1 MLNVVLIV
9 EEILFPLLK
18 IKTFTTTPIT
28 NRITIIKRIIIIFFV
43 SILITY
49 IRFINMVFLKIYF
62 ILIKN
67 LLLMKRTA
75 LKIGYIGTNFHG
87 FQRQPNV
94 RTVEEELIYHL
105 RKLDY
110 IDDLKKSRFRIAGRT
125 DAGVHSLGNVISFQ
139 SEKEVRI
146 NEINNSLPDDIQI
159 LASAPVRYAFKP
171 RYAQMRQYR
180 YLLFQNLN
188 IDKLNEVAEVFK
200 GTHNFTNFTKRF
212 QKTTTRT
219 IDDIKITKV
228 GLDDYHKRE
237 FPNLHD
243 TISPVFI
250 DIYGESFLWNMVR
263 KMMRVFVDVALDKMA
278 LDDVNELLDPPKDS
292 PRANIKVMEAEYLIL
307 MDIQYDGIKFKYDDY
322 ACNRFKRDLIDSL
335 DNLQKKYAIRESMI
349 KSLDDLL

>member
-1 MLNVVLIV
+1 
-9 EEILFPLLK
+9 
-18 IKTFTTTPIT
+18 
-28 NRITIIKRIIIIFFV
+28 
-43 SILITY
+43 
-49 IRFINMVFLKIYF
+49 
-62 ILIKN
+62 
-67 LLLMKRTA
+67 MKRTA

-87 FQRQPNV
+87 FQRQPDL

-105 RKLDY
+105 RKLNY

-139 SEKEVRI
+139 SEKDVRV

-180 YLLFQNLN
+180 YMLFQDLD
-188 IDKLNEVAEVFK
+188 IDKLRECAEIFK

-219 IDDIKITKV
+219 IDDIKGTKV
-228 GLDDYHKRE
+228 DLEDYHKRE

-243 TISPVFI
+243 TISPIFI

-263 KMMRVFVDVALDKMA
+263 KMMRVFVDVAIGKMTLDEVQ
-278 LDDVNELLDPPKDS
+278 DLLNPPQDA

-307 MDIQYDGIKFKYDDY
+307 MDIQYDGIKFRYDDY
-322 ACNRFKRDLIDSL
+322 ACERFKRDLVDSL
-335 DNLQKKYAIRESMI
+335 SDLQKRYAIRESI
-349 KSLDDLL
+349 VKSLKDVYI

>member
-1 MLNVVLIV
+1 
-9 EEILFPLLK
+9 
-18 IKTFTTTPIT
+18 
-28 NRITIIKRIIIIFFV
+28 
-43 SILITY
+43 
-49 IRFINMVFLKIYF
+49 
-62 ILIKN
+62 
-67 LLLMKRTA
+67 MKRTA

-87 FQRQPNV
+87 FQRQPDL

-139 SEKEVRI
+139 SEKDVRV

-180 YLLFQNLN
+180 YMLFQDLD
-188 IDKLNEVAEVFK
+188 IDKLRECAEIFK

-219 IDDIKITKV
+219 IDDIKVTKV
-228 GLDDYHKRE
+228 DLEDYHKRE

-243 TISPVFI
+243 TLSPIFI

-263 KMMRVFVDVALDKMA
+263 KMMRAFVDVAIGKMTLDEVQ
-278 LDDVNELLDPPKDS
+278 DLLNPPQDA

-307 MDIQYDGIKFKYDDY
+307 MDIQYDGIKFRYDDY
-322 ACNRFKRDLIDSL
+322 ACERFKRDLVDSL
-335 DNLQKKYAIRESMI
+335 SDLQKRYAIRESI
-349 KSLDDLL
+349 VKSLKDVYI

>member
-1 MLNVVLIV
+1 
-9 EEILFPLLK
+9 
-18 IKTFTTTPIT
+18 
-28 NRITIIKRIIIIFFV
+28 
-43 SILITY
+43 
-49 IRFINMVFLKIYF
+49 
-62 ILIKN
+62 
-67 LLLMKRTA
+67 MKRTA

-87 FQRQPNV
+87 FQRQPDL

-139 SEKEVRI
+139 SEKDVRV

-180 YLLFQNLN
+180 YMLFQDLD
-188 IDKLNEVAEVFK
+188 IDKLRECAEIFK
-200 GTHNFTNFTKRF
+200 GSHNFTNFTKRF

-219 IDDIKITKV
+219 IDDIKVTKV
-228 GLDDYHKRE
+228 DLEDYHKRE

-243 TISPVFI
+243 TISPIFI

-263 KMMRVFVDVALDKMA
+263 KMMRVFVDVAIGKMTLDEVQ
-278 LDDVNELLDPPKDS
+278 DLLNPLEDA

-307 MDIQYDGIKFKYDDY
+307 MDIQYDGIKFRYDDY
-322 ACNRFKRDLIDSL
+322 ACERFKRDLVDSL
-335 DNLQKKYAIRESMI
+335 SDLQKRYAIRESI
-349 KSLDDLL
+349 VKSLKDVYI

>member
-1 MLNVVLIV
+1 
-9 EEILFPLLK
+9 
-18 IKTFTTTPIT
+18 
-28 NRITIIKRIIIIFFV
+28 
-43 SILITY
+43 
-49 IRFINMVFLKIYF
+49 
-62 ILIKN
+62 
-67 LLLMKRTA
+67 MKRTA

-87 FQRQPNV
+87 FQRQPDL

-105 RKLDY
+105 RKLNY

-139 SEKEVRI
+139 SEKDVRV

-180 YLLFQNLN
+180 YMLFQDLD
-188 IDKLNEVAEVFK
+188 IDKLRECAEIFK

-219 IDDIKITKV
+219 IDDIKVTKV
-228 GLDDYHKRE
+228 DLEDYHKRE

-243 TISPVFI
+243 TISPIFI

-263 KMMRVFVDVALDKMA
+263 KMMRVFVDVAIGKMTLDEVQ
-278 LDDVNELLDPPKDS
+278 DLLNPPQDA

-307 MDIQYDGIKFKYDDY
+307 MDIQYDGIKFRYDDY
-322 ACNRFKRDLIDSL
+322 ACERFKRDLVDSL
-335 DNLQKKYAIRESMI
+335 SDIQKRYAIRESI
-349 KSLDDLL
+349 VKSLKDVYI

>member
-1 MLNVVLIV
+1 
-9 EEILFPLLK
+9 
-18 IKTFTTTPIT
+18 
-28 NRITIIKRIIIIFFV
+28 
-43 SILITY
+43 
-49 IRFINMVFLKIYF
+49 
-62 ILIKN
+62 
-67 LLLMKRTA
+67 MKRTA

-87 FQRQPNV
+87 FQRQPDL

-139 SEKEVRI
+139 SEKEVRV

-180 YLLFQNLN
+180 YLLFQDLD
-188 IDKLNEVAEVFK
+188 IDKLREVAEVFK

-219 IDDIKITKV
+219 IDDIVITKAS
-228 GLDDYHKRE
+228 LDDYHKKE

-243 TISPVFI
+243 TLSPIFV

-263 KMMRVFVDVALDKMA
+263 KMMRVFVDVAVGKMD
-278 LDDVNELLDPPKDS
+278 LEDVKKLLNPEEGE
-292 PRANIKVMEAEYLIL
+292 PRAYIKVMEPDYLIL
-307 MDIQYDGIKFKYDDY
+307 MDIQYDGIKFTYDDY
-322 ACNRFKRDLIDSL
+322 ACERLRRNLVDSL
-335 DNLQKKYAIRESMI
+335 TDLQKRYAITESMI
-349 KSLDDLL
+349 KSLNDVQK

>member
-1 MLNVVLIV
+1 
-9 EEILFPLLK
+9 
-18 IKTFTTTPIT
+18 
-28 NRITIIKRIIIIFFV
+28 
-43 SILITY
+43 
-49 IRFINMVFLKIYF
+49 
-62 ILIKN
+62 
-67 LLLMKRTA
+67 MKRTA

-87 FQRQPNV
+87 FQRQPDL

-139 SEKEVRI
+139 SEKDVRV

-180 YLLFQNLN
+180 YMLFQDLD
-188 IDKLNEVAEVFK
+188 IDKLRECAEIFK

-219 IDDIKITKV
+219 IDDIKVTKV
-228 GLDDYHKRE
+228 DLEDYRKRE

-243 TISPVFI
+243 TISPIFI

-263 KMMRVFVDVALDKMA
+263 KMMRVFVDVAIGKMTLDEVQ
-278 LDDVNELLDPPKDS
+278 DLLNPLEDA

-307 MDIQYDGIKFKYDDY
+307 MDIQYDGIKFRYDDY
-322 ACNRFKRDLIDSL
+322 ACERFKRNLVDSL
-335 DNLQKKYAIRESMI
+335 RDLQKRYAIRESI
-349 KSLDDLL
+349 VKSLKDVYI

>member
-1 MLNVVLIV
+1 
-9 EEILFPLLK
+9 
-18 IKTFTTTPIT
+18 
-28 NRITIIKRIIIIFFV
+28 
-43 SILITY
+43 
-49 IRFINMVFLKIYF
+49 
-62 ILIKN
+62 
-67 LLLMKRTA
+67 MKRTA

-87 FQRQPNV
+87 FQRQPDV

-105 RKLDY
+105 RKLGY

-139 SEKEVRI
+139 SDKEVQV

-159 LASAPVRYAFKP
+159 LAKAPVRYAFKP

-180 YLLFQNLN
+180 YLLFQDLD
-188 IDKLNEVAEVFK
+188 IDKLNKVAEIFK

-228 GLDDYHKRE
+228 ELGDYHKRE
-237 FPNLHD
+237 FPNLHE
-243 TISPVFI
+243 TIAPIFV

-263 KMMRVFVDVALDKMA
+263 KMMRVFVDVSLDKMS
-278 LDDVNELLDPPKDS
+278 LDEVWELLNPSENS

-307 MDIQYDGIKFKYDDY
+307 MDIEYDGIKFKYDEY
-322 ACNRFKRDLIDSL
+322 ACRRFKRDLVDSL
-335 DNLQKKYAIRESMI
+335 DNLQKRYAIRESMI
-349 KSLDDLL
+349 KSLDDLI

>member
-1 MLNVVLIV
+1 
-9 EEILFPLLK
+9 
-18 IKTFTTTPIT
+18 
-28 NRITIIKRIIIIFFV
+28 
-43 SILITY
+43 
-49 IRFINMVFLKIYF
+49 
-62 ILIKN
+62 
-67 LLLMKRTA
+67 MKRTA

-87 FQRQPNV
+87 FQRQPDL

-139 SEKEVRI
+139 SEKDVRV

-180 YLLFQNLN
+180 YMLFQDLD
-188 IDKLNEVAEVFK
+188 IDKLRECAEIFK

-219 IDDIKITKV
+219 IDDIKVTKV
-228 GLDDYHKRE
+228 DLEDYHKRE

-243 TISPVFI
+243 TISPIFI

-263 KMMRVFVDVALDKMA
+263 KMMGVFVDVAIGKMTLDEVQ
-278 LDDVNELLDPPKDS
+278 DLLNPLEDA

-307 MDIQYDGIKFKYDDY
+307 MDIQYDGIKFRYDDY
-322 ACNRFKRDLIDSL
+322 ACERFKRNLVDSL
-335 DNLQKKYAIRESMI
+335 SDLQKRYAIRESI
-349 KSLDDLL
+349 VKSLKDVYI

>member
-1 MLNVVLIV
+1 
-9 EEILFPLLK
+9 
-18 IKTFTTTPIT
+18 
-28 NRITIIKRIIIIFFV
+28 
-43 SILITY
+43 
-49 IRFINMVFLKIYF
+49 
-62 ILIKN
+62 
-67 LLLMKRTA
+67 MKRTA

-87 FQRQPNV
+87 FQRQPDL

-105 RKLDY
+105 RKLGY

-139 SEKEVRI
+139 SEKEVRV

-180 YLLFQNLN
+180 YMLFQDL
-188 IDKLNEVAEVFK
+188 DVEKLQDCAEVFK

-219 IDDIKITKV
+219 IEDIKITKV
-228 GLDDYHKRE
+228 DLDDYHKRE
-237 FPNLHD
+237 FPNLHN
-243 TISPVFI
+243 TITPIFI

-263 KMMRVFVDVALDKMA
+263 KMMRVFVDVAIGKMELDEVERS
-278 LDDVNELLDPPKDS
+278 LNPSDDE

-307 MDIQYDGIKFKYDDY
+307 MDIQYDGIRFRYDDY
-322 ACNRFKRDLIDSL
+322 ACERFRRDLVDSL
-335 DNLQKKYAIRESMI
+335 SDLQKRYAIRESMI
-349 KSLDDLL
+349 KSLNDLTD

>member
-1 MLNVVLIV
+1 
-9 EEILFPLLK
+9 
-18 IKTFTTTPIT
+18 
-28 NRITIIKRIIIIFFV
+28 
-43 SILITY
+43 
-49 IRFINMVFLKIYF
+49 
-62 ILIKN
+62 
-67 LLLMKRTA
+67 MKRTA

-87 FQRQPNV
+87 FQRQPDL

-105 RKLDY
+105 RKLNY

-139 SEKEVRI
+139 SEKDVRI

-180 YLLFQNLN
+180 YVLFQDLD
-188 IDKLNEVAEVFK
+188 IDKLKQCAEVFK

-219 IDDIKITKV
+219 IEDIKITKAD
-228 GLDDYHKRE
+228 LTDYHKKE

-243 TISPVFI
+243 TLSPIFV

-263 KMMRVFVDVALDKMA
+263 KMMRVFVDVATDKMS
-278 LDDVNELLDPPKDS
+278 LDEVEKLLNPAEGE
-292 PRANIKVMEAEYLIL
+292 PRANIKVMEADYLIL
-307 MDIQYDGIKFKYDDY
+307 MDIQYDGIKFRYDDY
-322 ACNRFKRDLIDSL
+322 ACERFKRDLVDSL
-335 DNLQKKYAIRESMI
+335 SDLQKRYAVRESMI
-349 KSLDDLL
+349 KSLNELYNLDE

>member
-1 MLNVVLIV
+1 
-9 EEILFPLLK
+9 
-18 IKTFTTTPIT
+18 
-28 NRITIIKRIIIIFFV
+28 
-43 SILITY
+43 
-49 IRFINMVFLKIYF
+49 
-62 ILIKN
+62 
-67 LLLMKRTA
+67 MKRTA

-87 FQRQPNV
+87 FQRQPDL

-139 SEKEVRI
+139 SEKEVRV

-159 LASAPVRYAFKP
+159 LAKAPVRYAFKP

-180 YLLFQNLN
+180 YLLFQNL
-188 IDKLNEVAEVFK
+188 DVEKLEEVAEVFK

-228 GLDDYHKRE
+228 DLDDYHKRE

-243 TISPVFI
+243 TLSPIFV

-263 KMMRVFVDVALDKMA
+263 KMMRVFVDYANDKITLDEIK
-278 LDDVNELLDPPKDS
+278 ELLNPEENS
-292 PRANIKVMEAEYLIL
+292 PRAHIKVMEAEYLIL
-307 MDIQYDGIKFKYDDY
+307 MDIQYNGIRFTYDDY
-322 ACNRFKRDLIDSL
+322 AWERFRRNLVNSL

-349 KSLDDLL
+349 KSLNDLL

>member
-1 MLNVVLIV
+1 
-9 EEILFPLLK
+9 
-18 IKTFTTTPIT
+18 
-28 NRITIIKRIIIIFFV
+28 
-43 SILITY
+43 
-49 IRFINMVFLKIYF
+49 
-62 ILIKN
+62 
-67 LLLMKRTA
+67 MKRTA

-87 FQRQPNV
+87 FQRQPDL

-105 RKLDY
+105 RRLNY

-139 SEKEVRI
+139 SEKDVRI

-180 YLLFQNLN
+180 YVLFQDLD
-188 IDKLNEVAEVFK
+188 IDKLKQCAEVFK

-219 IDDIKITKV
+219 IEDIKITKAD
-228 GLDDYHKRE
+228 LTDYHKKE

-243 TISPVFI
+243 TLSPIFV

-263 KMMRVFVDVALDKMA
+263 KMMRVFVDVATDKMS
-278 LDDVNELLDPPKDS
+278 LDEVEKLLNPAEGE
-292 PRANIKVMEAEYLIL
+292 PRANIKVMEADYLIL
-307 MDIQYDGIKFKYDDY
+307 MDIQYDGIKFRYDDY
-322 ACNRFKRDLIDSL
+322 ACERFKRDLVDSL
-335 DNLQKKYAIRESMI
+335 SDLQKRYAVRESMI
-349 KSLDDLL
+349 KSLNELHNLDE

>member
-1 MLNVVLIV
+1 
-9 EEILFPLLK
+9 
-18 IKTFTTTPIT
+18 
-28 NRITIIKRIIIIFFV
+28 
-43 SILITY
+43 
-49 IRFINMVFLKIYF
+49 
-62 ILIKN
+62 
-67 LLLMKRTA
+67 MKRTA

-87 FQRQPNV
+87 FQRQPDL

-105 RKLDY
+105 RKLNY

-139 SEKEVRI
+139 SEKDVRI

-180 YLLFQNLN
+180 YVLFQDLD
-188 IDKLNEVAEVFK
+188 IDKLKQCAEVFK

-219 IDDIKITKV
+219 IEDIKITKAD
-228 GLDDYHKRE
+228 LTDYHKKE

-243 TISPVFI
+243 TLSPIFV

-263 KMMRVFVDVALDKMA
+263 KMMRIFVDVATDKMS
-278 LDDVNELLDPPKDS
+278 LDEVEKLLNPAKGD
-292 PRANIKVMEAEYLIL
+292 PRANIKVMEADYLIL
-307 MDIQYDGIKFKYDDY
+307 MDIQYDGIKFRYDDY
-322 ACNRFKRDLIDSL
+322 ACERFKRDLVDSL
-335 DNLQKKYAIRESMI
+335 SDLQKRYAVRESMI
-349 KSLDDLL
+349 KSLNELHNLDE

>member
-1 MLNVVLIV
+1 
-9 EEILFPLLK
+9 
-18 IKTFTTTPIT
+18 
-28 NRITIIKRIIIIFFV
+28 
-43 SILITY
+43 
-49 IRFINMVFLKIYF
+49 
-62 ILIKN
+62 
-67 LLLMKRTA
+67 MKRTA

-87 FQRQPNV
+87 FQRQPDV

-110 IDDLKKSRFRIAGRT
+110 IDELKKSRFRIAGRT

-139 SEKEVRI
+139 SEKEVRV

-159 LASAPVRYAFKP
+159 LAKAPVRYAFKP

-180 YLLFQNLN
+180 YLLFQDLD
-188 IDKLNEVAEVFK
+188 IDKLNEVAELFK

-228 GLDDYHKRE
+228 ELDDYHKRE

-243 TISPVFI
+243 TIAPIFI

-263 KMMRVFVDVALDKMA
+263 KMMRVFVDVAQDRMS
-278 LDDVNELLDPPKDS
+278 LDDVRDLLNPPENS
-292 PRANIKVMEAEYLIL
+292 PRASIKVMEAEYLIL
-307 MDIQYDGIKFKYDDY
+307 MDIQYDGIKFTYDDY
-322 ACNRFKRDLIDSL
+322 ACKRFKRDLITSL
-335 DNLQKKYAIRESMI
+335 DNLQKKYSIRESMI

>member
-1 MLNVVLIV
+1 
-9 EEILFPLLK
+9 
-18 IKTFTTTPIT
+18 
-28 NRITIIKRIIIIFFV
+28 
-43 SILITY
+43 
-49 IRFINMVFLKIYF
+49 
-62 ILIKN
+62 
-67 LLLMKRTA
+67 MKRTA

-87 FQRQPNV
+87 FQRQPDL

-105 RKLDY
+105 RKLNY

-139 SEKEVRI
+139 SEKDVRV

-180 YLLFQNLN
+180 YMLFQDLD
-188 IDKLNEVAEVFK
+188 IDKLRECAEIFK

-219 IDDIKITKV
+219 IDDIKVTKV
-228 GLDDYHKRE
+228 DLEDYHKRE

-243 TISPVFI
+243 TISPIFI

-263 KMMRVFVDVALDKMA
+263 KMMRVFVDVAIGKMTLDEVQ
-278 LDDVNELLDPPKDS
+278 DLLNPLQDA

-322 ACNRFKRDLIDSL
+322 ACERFKRDLVDSL
-335 DNLQKKYAIRESMI
+335 SDLQKRYAIRESI
-349 KSLDDLL
+349 VKSLKDVYI